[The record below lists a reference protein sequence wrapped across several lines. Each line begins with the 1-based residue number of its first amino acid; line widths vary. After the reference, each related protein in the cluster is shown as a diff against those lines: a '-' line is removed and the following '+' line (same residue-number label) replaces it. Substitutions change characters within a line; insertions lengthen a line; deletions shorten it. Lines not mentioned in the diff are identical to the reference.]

1 MTDHPPS
8 SQICRVARRGVR
20 AALLVIVTAAGLSA
34 QLAPPDP
41 AAATNAHPGAAIRTE
56 PRVAWEV
63 KPRYRDSSAFA
74 LGNGVLVAGNTSG
87 QGGTFG
93 YDVATGRQLWSVP
106 GHIRGGPVVHGGFAY
121 AVNDTKDRYRFALRK
136 LDLRT
141 GRAAWSVAEEDLGNH
156 DGPPVVMGDVV
167 VVTSRS
173 RAIAAYDLA
182 TGAERW
188 KHANLQVCSGRLA
201 AADGFV
207 YLNGGLPGTTDT
219 LTALDVSTGATVW
232 KTLLTAGDNK
242 GCGAGAAVADGV
254 VVTGLGRDLLGFDAK
269 SGERRWMRAGPPPV
283 AGRRQEMALGF
294 TAITRGVVYA
304 ASATTIVGTD
314 VASGRPVFE
323 FAMPVPSELGTIRLV
338 AQGDVLF
345 VVANEQLPGE
355 RGPAY
360 LYALDLNDPRVL
372 WRHHVARIG
381 PYDKRGSW
389 TTTSVQPADGSLF
402 YENEQLLVKLAP

>member
-1 MTDHPPS
+1 MT
-8 SQICRVARRGVR
+8 R
-20 AALLVIVTAAGLSA
+20 ALVALLSVTTLVA
-34 QLAPPDP
+34 QTAPPDR

-87 QGGTFG
+87 QGGTFA
-93 YDVATGRQLWSVP
+93 YDVASGKQLWSVP
-106 GHIRGGPVVHGGFAY
+106 GHIRGGPAVHDGFAY

-141 GRAAWSVAEEDLGNH
+141 GKAAWSAVEEDLGNH
-156 DGPPVVMGDVV
+156 DGPPVIIGDVV

-201 AADGFV
+201 AADGLV
-207 YLNGGLPGTTDT
+207 YLSGGLVGTTDT
-219 LTALDVSTGATVW
+219 LTAINASTGATVW
-232 KTLLTAGDNK
+232 KTLLTGSDGR
-242 GCGAGAAVADGV
+242 GCGAGAAVAGGV

-269 SGERRWMRAGPPPV
+269 SGERRWMRTGPPPV
-283 AGRRQEMALGF
+283 AGRRQDMALSY
-294 TAITRGVVYA
+294 TATTGGVVYA
-304 ASATTIVGTD
+304 ASATTIFGTD

-323 FAMPVPSELGTIRLV
+323 FAMPAPSELSTMRLV
-338 AQGDVLF
+338 AQGDVLY
-345 VVANEQLPGE
+345 VIANEQQPDT
-355 RGPAY
+355 RGPSY
-360 LYALDLNDPRVL
+360 LYALDLTGQRIL
-372 WRHHVARIG
+372 WRHHLARVG
-381 PYDKRGSW
+381 PYDKVGSW
-389 TTTSVQPADGSLF
+389 PTTAILPADGSVF
-402 YENEQLLVKLAP
+402 YENEQLLVKLVP